1 MQLISSASSASS
13 CNSVAI
19 KIANVSLRCSSQVAY
34 PYATAVVLTSQH
46 WLADCAHPKEP
57 RNLSIPLEA
66 EDLLPTSMT
75 NEQAYLYHKQQHTAL
90 HKVLQ
95 KARIKVLPAQ
105 LSQIQDKM
113 AKLQIKEHCKRVIKM
128 GLPQCAL
135 HLQTCPTHQ
144 VLLGLAFS

>member
-1 MQLISSASSASS
+1 MQLISRASSASS

-46 WLADCAHPKEP
+46 WLADCVHPKEP
-57 RNLSIPLEA
+57 RNLSIPL
-66 EDLLPTSMT
+66 LPTSMT
-75 NEQAYLYHKQQHTAL
+75 IGQAYLYHKQQHTAL

-105 LSQIQDKM
+105 LSQTQDKM